1 MCIRDRSNG
10 FRHALYRN
18 HAQPL
23 HRAGELGPGHR
34 AESLG
39 SETDSLV
46 GRNEPR
52 IPPNVLLG
60 LESLPTHGNGPD
72 MPSSTQ
78 PDDRKD
84 QSDEQNSSQKR
95 NFWLQY
101 ARYGQLAFVLP
112 ASLVVGWLIGAALD
126 HWLHTTW
133 LYLAGILL
141 GIAAGFIELI
151 RTAIRDTK

>member
-1 MCIRDRSNG
+1 
-10 FRHALYRN
+10 
-18 HAQPL
+18 
-23 HRAGELGPGHR
+23 
-34 AESLG
+34 
-39 SETDSLV
+39 
-46 GRNEPR
+46 
-52 IPPNVLLG
+52 
-60 LESLPTHGNGPD
+60 

-84 QSDEQNSSQKR
+84 QSDDQNSSQKR